1 MNHNPHSIAID
12 SLRSTLEQLKDAH
25 LPKESKAAAEQAC
38 QQLDQ
43 VESELNM
50 LAASL
55 QESKL
60 ARAKFV
66 SVVTHELRL
75 PLTSIKGYTDL
86 LRQGVVGPVNDKQKD
101 FLNVVR
107 TNVDRMSALI
117 SDLSDMSHLQTGRLK
132 LLSKPVALQ
141 DLINTTLEP
150 FKARFEEKKQQLKV
164 ILPEDMVQM
173 IVDSPRL
180 EQVLSYLLSNAHKY
194 TPPEGQITLR
204 ASLEDDQVRIEIS
217 DTGVGMKPEDKAKL
231 FSPFFR
237 SEDEV
242 VREHPG
248 WGLALHVA
256 KLLVD
261 LMDGEI
267 GVTSEYGKGS
277 TFWIIFPRGL

>member
-1 MNHNPHSIAID
+1 MHNTDPSSAAGA
-12 SLRSTLEQLKDAH
+12 LRSSLELMKNAN
-25 LPKESKAAAEQAC
+25 LPAESKAVVEAAS
-38 QQLDQ
+38 QQLEQ
-43 VESELNM
+43 VEAELNM

-60 ARAKFV
+60 SRAKFV

-101 FLNVVR
+101 FLIVVR

-132 LLSKPVALQ
+132 LLSKPIALQ
-141 DLINTTLEP
+141 DLINSTILP
-150 FKARFEEKKQQLKV
+150 FKSRFEEKKQKLEV
-164 ILPEDMVQM
+164 ILPEDLVQI

-180 EQVLSYLLSNAHKY
+180 EQVLSYLLSNANKY
-194 TPPEGQITLR
+194 TPPEGQISLR
-204 ASLEDDQVRIEIS
+204 AKMEGDKVRIEIS
-217 DTGVGMKPEDKAKL
+217 DTGIGIKPEDRTQL

-237 SEDEV
+237 SEDEA
-242 VREHPG
+242 VREHQG

-267 GVTSEYGKGS
+267 GVVSEYQKGS
-277 TFWIIFPRGL
+277 TFWIEFPCGL